1 MKMQLVFVTALIL
14 VYINEFSLLFSVSLE
29 MDFFFLMLNI
39 YSGHSSRRR

>member
-14 VYINEFSLLFSVSLE
+14 VYINEFSLLFSVSLD
-29 MDFFFLMLNI
+29 MDFFLMLNI

>member
-29 MDFFFLMLNI
+29 MDFFFLC
-39 YSGHSSRRR
+39 